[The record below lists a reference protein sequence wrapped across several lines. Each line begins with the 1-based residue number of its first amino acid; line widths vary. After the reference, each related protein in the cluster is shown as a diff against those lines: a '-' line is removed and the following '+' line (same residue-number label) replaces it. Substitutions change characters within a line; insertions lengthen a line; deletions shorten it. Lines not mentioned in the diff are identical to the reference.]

1 MDDWQTLRHYVYPNM
16 EEADVA
22 QVVFVLLAC
31 KAPTLSICLVDID
44 VPDPTP
50 TLVNP
55 PRGNLGSLEPTPQL
69 AGALGTHPAASCDP
83 PETGGWTG
91 GRQEVYRSL

>member
-1 MDDWQTLRHYVYPNM
+1 M
-16 EEADVA
+16 EEADVVQA
-22 QVVFVLLAC
+22 VLVLLAR

-50 TLVNP
+50 
-55 PRGNLGSLEPTPQL
+55 QQ
-69 AGALGTHPAASCDP
+69 AGVFGTHPAASCDP

-91 GRQEVYRSL
+91 GRQEVYRAL